1 MLLSSGSIQGGLAFK
16 YLIKPWQYLRLGILL
31 QGDRNEGELSIIFGV
46 DIVEGVAVEFDYID
60 LVTCKGNLQ
69 SCSCQKFRQNN
80 VIDATIRL
88 QCTYENLDLTS

>member
-16 YLIKPWQYLRLGILL
+16 YLIKPLRLGILL
-31 QGDRNEGELSIIFGV
+31 QGDRNEGELSLIFGV
-46 DIVEGVAVEFDYID
+46 DIVEGVAVELDYID
-60 LVTCKGNLQ
+60 LVTCTGNLQ

-80 VIDATIRL
+80 VIDATIRI